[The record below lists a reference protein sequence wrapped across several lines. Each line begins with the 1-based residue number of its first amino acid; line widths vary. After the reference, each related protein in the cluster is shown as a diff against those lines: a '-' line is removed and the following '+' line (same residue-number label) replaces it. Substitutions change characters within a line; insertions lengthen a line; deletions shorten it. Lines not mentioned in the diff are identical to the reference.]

1 MYTRTLSLL
10 AALIFLAA
18 GCASG
23 SEDADH
29 AAMTED
35 EMTEPMAM
43 ADSHPDTSEPGWT
56 PLFNEDL
63 SNAINPEGV
72 WTWEEGILT
81 SDVDQSL
88 FTQATYNDF
97 VLDLE
102 VMFDP
107 GANSGIIV
115 HATETDSSAWIPYSL
130 EVQIADNH
138 PMADSARSHQEAG
151 AFYGHVPPS
160 EQRIKP
166 AGEWNRYTVTARG
179 DSLWTAVNGMEV
191 SQIDMSEYH
200 SAETNPDGSEIPE
213 WLSNPLAE
221 LATEGHIG
229 LQGKH
234 GESGVWFRNVMIK
247 SLE

>member
-1 MYTRTLSLL
+1 MLSLL
-10 AALIFLAA
+10 AALVFLAA

-29 AAMTED
+29 SAMAED
-35 EMTEPMAM
+35 EMADAMEM
-43 ADSHPDTSEPGWT
+43 ADAHPDTSEPGWE

-63 SNAINPEGV
+63 SNAINPEGLWV
-72 WTWEEGILT
+72 WEEGLLT
-81 SDVDQSL
+81 SSVDAPIFS
-88 FTQATYNDF
+88 QAMYNDF

-102 VMFDP
+102 VLFEA
-107 GANSGIIV
+107 GANSGVIL
-115 HATETDSSAWIPYSL
+115 HATETDTSAWIPYSL
-130 EVQIADNH
+130 EVQIADSY
-138 PMADSARSHQEAG
+138 PQADSARQHGESG
-151 AFYGHVPPS
+151 AFYGHVAPS

-166 AGEWNRYTVTARG
+166 AGEWNRYTITARG

-200 SAETNPDGSEIPE
+200 SAETNPDGTEIPS

-234 GESGVWFRNVMIK
+234 GESGIWFRNVMIK
-247 SLE
+247 SME

>member
-1 MYTRTLSLL
+1 MPIRTLSLF
-10 AALIFLAA
+10 AALVFLAA
-18 GCASG
+18 GCASDSG
-23 SEDADH
+23 DADYD
-29 AAMTED
+29 AAAESETPE
-35 EMTEPMAM
+35 M
-43 ADSHPDTSEPGWT
+43 ADPHPDTSEPGWM

-63 SNAINPEGV
+63 SNAIDPGGV
-72 WTWEEGILT
+72 WAWEEGVLT
-81 SDVDQSL
+81 SSVDQGL

-107 GANSGIIV
+107 GANSGIIL
-115 HATETDSSAWIPYSL
+115 HATETDTSAWIPYSI
-130 EVQIADNH
+130 EVQIADDYA
-138 PMADSARSHQEAG
+138 MKDSARHHQESG

-179 DSLWTAVNGMEV
+179 DSLWTALNGMEV
-191 SQIDMSEYH
+191 SEIDMSEYH
-200 SAETNPDGSEIPE
+200 SAETNPDGTSIPP

-229 LQGKH
+229 IQGKH
-234 GESGVWFRNVMIK
+234 GETGVWFRNLMIK
-247 SLE
+247 PME